1 MLLNFAFIHQ
11 RTAIKSTILRFECLV
26 FDSFMLWQTFI
37 LIQMYLVRLWNIK
50 HEGQLKVLH
59 QLYYSQRDILVTQ
72 VETVFKQIWKRL
84 QSVWFK
90 CHVVNNTTYI
100 VLLARLWCLIL
111 RSLTYS
117 LRKRCPYSELF
128 WSPFFTHL
136 TAFGLNTPYLS
147 VFTPNAARCWKNADQ
162 KNSKYGHLLRSE
174 LVLLGKGKLIFCC
187 TGSRENYFGSV
198 GQQKKNNNPKFQDR
212 HT

>member
-11 RTAIKSTILRFECLV
+11 RTAIESTILSFECLV

-50 HEGQLKVLH
+50 HQGQLKVLH
-59 QLYYSQRDILVTQ
+59 QLYYLQRDILVTQ

-136 TAFGLNTPYLS
+136 PAFGLNTEGYS
-147 VFTPNAARCWKNADQ
+147 VSLCIQSKCG
-162 KNSKYGHLLRSE
+162 KMNSKYGHLLRS
-174 LVLLGKGKLIFCC
+174 
-187 TGSRENYFGSV
+187 
-198 GQQKKNNNPKFQDR
+198 
-212 HT
+212 

>member
-1 MLLNFAFIHQ
+1 M
-11 RTAIKSTILRFECLV
+11 SCV
-26 FDSFMLWQTFI
+26 
-37 LIQMYLVRLWNIK
+37 
-50 HEGQLKVLH
+50 KVLH

-90 CHVVNNTTYI
+90 CHFVNNTTYI

-117 LRKRCPYSELF
+117 LRKRCPSSELF

-136 TAFGLNTPYLS
+136 PAFGLN
-147 VFTPNAARCWKNADQ
+147 
-162 KNSKYGHLLRSE
+162 NSKYGHLLRSE

-198 GQQKKNNNPKFQDR
+198 GQQKNNNNPKFQGR